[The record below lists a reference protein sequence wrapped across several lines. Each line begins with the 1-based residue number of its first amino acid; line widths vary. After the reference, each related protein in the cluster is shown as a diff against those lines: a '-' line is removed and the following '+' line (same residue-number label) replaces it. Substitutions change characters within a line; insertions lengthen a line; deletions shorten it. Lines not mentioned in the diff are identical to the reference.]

1 MPTSTCEKYHA
12 ASRWSNRILLG
23 VTILVLLA
31 LVVIQTGCGAVG
43 PNGKFVRQE
52 IDPVTGQPLMFTT
65 DINHPASTY
74 ISTPEPGGLAF
85 VGGVGVGNRSQLSLN
100 AEDGTPI
107 TTVNDTSVGGT
118 NSVVAIPFP
127 GSGKYALARLGDNGT
142 LAIDGLTIGDTAIT
156 GLRVTRDP
164 ATATLAANAALKDWN
179 DVAKSFTEAEKE
191 AFIAQI
197 KAVENVSS
205 ASIKA
210 ALKLLF
216 PPAAAASTATEAAS
230 AAVDSLTE

>member
-1 MPTSTCEKYHA
+1 MPTSTCEKYHT

-43 PNGKFVRQE
+43 PNGKFSR
-52 IDPVTGQPLMFTT
+52 DAT

-74 ISTPEPGGLAF
+74 ISTPEPGGMAF
-85 VGGVGVGNRSQLSLN
+85 VGGVGVGNRSALSLN
-100 AEDGTPI
+100 SDDGTPI
-107 TTVNDTSVGGT
+107 TTVDDVSVGGT

-142 LAIDGLTIGDTAIT
+142 LAIDDLKVGDTTIT

-179 DVAKSFTEAEKE
+179 EVAKDFTQAEKE

-197 KAVENVSS
+197 KAVENVSA
-205 ASIKA
+205 ASIEA

-230 AAVDSLTE
+230 TAVNALTE